1 MKRILVCA
9 VLVALAGCA
18 TAPPTQA
25 PAPVVTTVYRPVP
38 VPCDAPAVDK
48 PSFAF
53 DSLALGADIYTQ
65 TATLLADRSQ
75 RIGYETKLEAAN
87 AACRK

>member
-1 MKRILVCA
+1 MKRILICA
-9 VLVALAGCA
+9 ALAALSGCGV
-18 TAPPTQA
+18 APATQA
-25 PAPVVTTVYRPVP
+25 PEPVVTTVYKPVP
-38 VPCDAPAVDK
+38 VPCDAPVVEK

-65 TATLLADRSQ
+65 TATLLADRAQ
-75 RIGYETKLEAAN
+75 RGGYETKLEAAN

>member
-1 MKRILVCA
+1 MKSIVACMVFA
-9 VLVALAGCA
+9 ALAGCGS
-18 TAPPTQA
+18 APVTQA
-25 PAPVVTTVYRPVP
+25 PAPVVTTVYKPVP
-38 VPCDAPAVDK
+38 VPCDAPVVEK

-65 TATLLADRSQ
+65 TATLLADRAQ
-75 RIGYETKLEAAN
+75 RIGYEGKLEAAN

>member
-9 VLVALAGCA
+9 ILAALAGCGA
-18 TAPPTQA
+18 APVTQA
-25 PAPVVTTVYRPVP
+25 PVPVVTTVYQPVP
-38 VPCDAPAVDK
+38 VPCDVPAVEK

-53 DSLALGADIYTQ
+53 DSLALGADIFTQ
-65 TATLLADRSQ
+65 TATLLADRAQ
-75 RIGYETKLEAAN
+75 RVGYETKLEAAN

>member
-1 MKRILVCA
+1 MKNIVACM
-9 VLVALAGCA
+9 VFVALAGCE
-18 TAPPTQA
+18 TAPATQA
-25 PAPVVTTVYRPVP
+25 PAPVVTTVYQPVP
-38 VPCDAPAVDK
+38 VPCNAPAVEK

-65 TATLLADRSQ
+65 TATLLADRAQ
-75 RIGYETKLEAAN
+75 RVGYETKLEAAN